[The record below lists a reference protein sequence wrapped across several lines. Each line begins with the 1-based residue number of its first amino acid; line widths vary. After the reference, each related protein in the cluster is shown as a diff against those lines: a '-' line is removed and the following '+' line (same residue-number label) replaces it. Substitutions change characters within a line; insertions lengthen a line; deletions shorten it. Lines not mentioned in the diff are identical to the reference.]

1 MAACIASILE
11 FEGTSA
17 GRKVHKLCGTCVKV
31 HLGIYMVLLN
41 ITTLLESFLDD
52 VHLVVYFGKVANR

>member
-11 FEGTSA
+11 LEGIPG
-17 GRKVHKLCGTCVKV
+17 GREVHKLCGKCVKV
-31 HLGIYMVLLN
+31 HLGIFVVLLN
-41 ITTLLESFLDD
+41 ITALLESFLDD